1 MSEEKEK
8 VKITKDGLEDLLNK
22 ILSYINEERELALDR
37 YRRQDEQIQS
47 GQDFILQGKN
57 AVDFLKTA
65 SNRTDEILIV
75 AKMIKDILY
84 SSDEGQTGSGLMTD
98 DLKKELLNMMR
109 LAK

>member
-22 ILSYINEERELALDR
+22 TLSYINEERELALDR